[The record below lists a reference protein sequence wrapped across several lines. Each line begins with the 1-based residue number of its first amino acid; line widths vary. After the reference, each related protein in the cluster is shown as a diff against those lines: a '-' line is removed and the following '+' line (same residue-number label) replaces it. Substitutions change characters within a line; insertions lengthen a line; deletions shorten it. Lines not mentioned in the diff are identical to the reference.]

1 MAQAPA
7 ERNKPMKRVFGIILS
22 VIFILGS
29 VGCSVQNTDDNAG
42 NDNKPDTT
50 VESTD
55 NTGETSDANKNTFG
69 LNNKYLSYMG
79 KSKDFIDG
87 ECGDKGEFS
96 PEFGDVTYK
105 NGLVVGYDG
114 ASVTEAP
121 QGSNVAVALSIKL
134 EDLFLNCPQTV
145 TLEQIRSAFG
155 EAKSVYDEYTGGNIV
170 IANYCGNIVFFS
182 YGLTKENYA
191 LVKNEP
197 YELYAGSAQTEETDK
212 FVGRYIPDEAVP
224 GSYIEIKKN
233 GTDYSVEVFLVRAIM
248 IENAVGKVIADN
260 KMSFEGMGSGG
271 EVVAGT
277 IEWSDDYRTITISS
291 DNEFWK
297 YTAAEK
303 YICHRQ

>member
-1 MAQAPA
+1 
-7 ERNKPMKRVFGIILS
+7 MKKIFGIILS
-22 VIFILGS
+22 VVFILGS
-29 VGCSVQNTDDNAG
+29 VGCSVQSTDDNA
-42 NDNKPDTT
+42 DTDTKTDT
-50 VESTD
+50 VVENTG

-105 NGLVVGYDG
+105 NGLVVSYDG
-114 ASVTEAP
+114 ASVTEMP
-121 QGSNVAVALSIKL
+121 QGSNVAVALGIKL

-182 YGLTKENYA
+182 YGLAKENYA

-197 YELYAGSAQTEETDK
+197 YEMYAGSAQTEETDK

-224 GSYIEIKKN
+224 ESYIEVRKN
-233 GTDYSVEVFLVRAIM
+233 GTEYFADILLVRAINL
-248 IENAVGKVIADN
+248 EKSVCRVVDKN
-260 KMSFEGMGSGG
+260 KMTFSSFDYG
-271 EVVAGT
+271 EELTGT
-277 IEWSDDYRTITISS
+277 MEWSDDYRTMTISC

-297 YTAAEK
+297 YTASEK